1 VAETAEGESMPI
13 TEHRLEFHESLDA
26 IRQDV
31 VRLGAMATE
40 AIGRGTAAL
49 LEKDLHAAQSLID
62 DDDVVDALSL
72 QIEDDCYRL
81 LALQNPIAK
90 DLRFTICS
98 IRLVNEL
105 ERSADLMVNVCK
117 AARRLYDVEFDPRLR
132 GLTQSMCDEAV
143 RLTKAAIDSYV
154 DEDAALGAALDDMDS
169 RLDDLQVKFVE
180 AIFTSHQA
188 EQTDLR
194 SAVQLALIGR
204 YYERIGDHAVNMGE
218 RVCFMVSGWL
228 PEHTGAAR
236 LELRQRNQAA
246 REV

>member
-1 VAETAEGESMPI
+1 MPS

-31 VRLGAMATE
+31 VRLGALTTE

-49 LEKDLHAAQSLID
+49 LNKDLGAAQALID
-62 DDDVVDALSL
+62 DDDFLDALSL
-72 QIEDDCYRL
+72 QIEDDCYKL
-81 LALQNPIAK
+81 LALQNPIAG
-90 DLRFTICS
+90 DLRFIICS

-117 AARRLYDVEFDPRLR
+117 AARRLYDVDFDPRMR
-132 GLTQSMCDEAV
+132 GLIQAMGDEAT
-143 RLTKAAIDSYV
+143 RLTSAAIDAYV
-154 DEDAALGAALDDMDS
+154 DADAALGAALDDMDS

-180 AIFTSHQA
+180 ATLTSHQA

-194 SAVQLALIGR
+194 SAVQLALIAR

-236 LELRQRNQAA
+236 LELRKRNQANDEA
-246 REV
+246 